1 MLYVSEITGFVMLS
15 TYLTGLTLFDSC
27 TWKIL
32 LLYPV
37 FLLWLI
43 SLKGC
48 TVSQCFICPTSV
60 KSILEV
66 LVSYPTCVL
75 DSSAFKVPA
84 VL

>member
-15 TYLTGLTLFDSC
+15 TYLTGLTLFDTC

-48 TVSQCFICPTSV
+48 SLTVLYLSNLS
-60 KSILEV
+60 
-66 LVSYPTCVL
+66 
-75 DSSAFKVPA
+75 KVYT
-84 VL
+84 